1 MNELGDHHTKWSK
14 SDKDKYDI
22 GYKWNLKNND
32 ANEFIYRTQTQ
43 ALRKGSYGYKEG
55 GMGGGRL
62 DWEFHIDMYTLLY
75 LK

>member
-1 MNELGDHHTKWSK
+1 MMQMNVFIEHRFRHLE
-14 SDKDKYDI
+14 
-22 GYKWNLKNND
+22 ND
-32 ANEFIYRTQTQ
+32 LMVTR
-43 ALRKGSYGYKEG
+43 REG